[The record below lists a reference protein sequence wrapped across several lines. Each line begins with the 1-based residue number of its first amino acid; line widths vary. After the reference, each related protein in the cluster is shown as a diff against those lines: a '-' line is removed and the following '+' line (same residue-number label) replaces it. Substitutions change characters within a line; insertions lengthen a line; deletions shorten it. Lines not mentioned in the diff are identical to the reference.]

1 MSHQIQRADYFYTTV
16 TDVPGEAYKLLS
28 LLADLG
34 ITLQAFNAMP
44 TGPNLTQFTLFPADP
59 QQLRDLGG
67 RAGLHLEGPHPAL
80 LVQGD
85 DVLGALSEIH
95 ERLYAANVN
104 VYAAT
109 GVSSGRG
116 SYGYIIYV
124 RPEQFDTAARTLN
137 V

>member
-1 MSHQIQRADYFYTTV
+1 MSHEIQRVDYFYTTV
-16 TDVPGEAYKLLS
+16 SDVPGEAYKLLS

-34 ITLQAFNAMP
+34 ITLQAFNSMP
-44 TGPNLTQFTLFPADP
+44 IGPNVTQFTLFPADP
-59 QQLRDLGG
+59 QQLRGLGG
-67 RAGLHLEGPHPAL
+67 RAGLKLDGPHPAL

-95 ERLYAANVN
+95 ERLYAADVN
-104 VYAAT
+104 VYAST
-109 GVSSGRG
+109 GVTSGRG

-124 RPEQFDTAARTLN
+124 RPEQFEAARKALN